1 MKPSK
6 SAAALRARKPI
17 PRGIA
22 TAGPPILSYGFRP
35 FFLLAGI
42 AALIDM
48 IAWIGA
54 LSGLWFVGGTAG
66 PIAWHAHEML
76 FGYATA
82 AACGFVLT
90 AVPNWTGRL
99 PVSGSPLLVLVA
111 IWLAGRLCMA
121 VPWLLGEPI
130 SAIVDWLFLP
140 ALSFVVAREVIV
152 GKNWQNL
159 RVAGGLGFL
168 AVLNGWFHL
177 ATLLDWDIDTI
188 LRLTV
193 SIYVMLISHI
203 GGKIVPSFTRNFL
216 AKRSAPLP
224 RTWGWLDNGALLA
237 TLVCLLAWSVLPDW
251 WGLLPLG
258 LVAAGLQTLRLAGW
272 RGWSTFAEPLLAVL
286 HVAYA
291 FVPLGLIAVG
301 LAAIGVLSPPSAL
314 HVLTVGAIGMM
325 TVSVMT
331 RASRGHTGRPLT
343 ASPATTTTYV
353 CLFLAA
359 LARPAAEVFPEAYH
373 ALLVIS
379 GAAWI
384 LAFGL
389 FVAEHGPMLLSSS
402 LRAGRA

>member
-1 MKPSK
+1 MKPSM
-6 SAAALRARKPI
+6 SSAALRGRKPI

-22 TAGPPILSYGFRP
+22 TAGPAILSYGFRP
-35 FFLLAGI
+35 FFLLAGV
-42 AALIDM
+42 AAFIDM
-48 IAWIGA
+48 VAWIGA
-54 LSGLWFVGGTAG
+54 LSGLWSVGGAAG

-76 FGYATA
+76 FGYTAA
-82 AACGFVLT
+82 AACGFILT

-111 IWLAGRLCMA
+111 IWLGGRLCMA
-121 VPWLLGEPI
+121 APWLLGETI
-130 SAIVDWLFLP
+130 SAVVDWLFLP

-159 RVAGGLGFL
+159 RVAAGLGFL

-177 ATLLDWDIDTI
+177 AILLDWDTGTI
-188 LRLTV
+188 QRLTV
-193 SIYVMLISHI
+193 SVYVMLISHI
-203 GGKIVPSFTRNFL
+203 GGRIVPSFTRNFL
-216 AKRSAPLP
+216 AKRFAPLP
-224 RTWGWLDNGALLA
+224 RTWGWLDNSALLA
-237 TLVCLLAWSVLPDW
+237 TLVCLLIWSVLPDW
-251 WGLLPLG
+251 WGVLPLG
-258 LVAAGLQTLRLAGW
+258 LAAATLQTLRLAGW
-272 RGWSTFAEPLLAVL
+272 RAWSTFDEPLLAVL

-291 FVPLGLIAVG
+291 FVPLGLIAVS
-301 LAAIGVLSPPSAL
+301 LAAIGVLSAPSAL

-325 TVSVMT
+325 TVAVMT

-343 ASPATTTTYV
+343 ASPVTTATYV

-373 ALLVIS
+373 TLLVIS

-389 FVAEHGPMLLSSS
+389 FVAEHGPMLLSRS
-402 LRAGRA
+402 LRPGSA

>member
-1 MKPSK
+1 MKPST
-6 SAAALRARKPI
+6 SPAALRARKPI

-42 AALIDM
+42 AAFINM

-54 LSGLWFVGGTAG
+54 LSGLWLVGGAAG

-76 FGYATA
+76 FGYTAA
-82 AACGFVLT
+82 AACGYVLT

-111 IWLAGRLCMA
+111 IWLGGRLCMA
-121 VPWLLGEPI
+121 APWLLGEPI

-159 RVAGGLGFL
+159 RVAGGIGCL
-168 AVLNGWFHL
+168 AVLNGCFHL
-177 ATLLDWDIDTI
+177 ATLLDWDTGAI

-193 SIYVMLISHI
+193 SIYIMLISHI
-203 GGKIVPSFTRNFL
+203 GGRIVPSFTRNFL

-224 RTWGWLDNGALLA
+224 RTWRWLDNSALLA
-237 TLVCLLAWSVLPDW
+237 TLVCLLAWSVLPDC

-258 LVAAGLQTLRLAGW
+258 LVAATLQILRLAGW
-272 RGWSTFAEPLLAVL
+272 RGWSTFEEPLLAVL
-286 HVAYA
+286 HVGYA
-291 FVPLGLIAVG
+291 FVPLGLIAIG
-301 LAAIGVLSPPSAL
+301 LAAIGFLTAPSAL

-325 TVSVMT
+325 TVAVMT

-343 ASPATTTTYV
+343 ASPATTTIYV

-359 LARPAAEVFPEAYH
+359 LARPMAEVFPEAYQ

-379 GAAWI
+379 AAAWI
-384 LAFGL
+384 LAFGV
-389 FVAEHGPMLLSSS
+389 FIVEHGPMLLSRS
-402 LRAGRA
+402 LRSRSA